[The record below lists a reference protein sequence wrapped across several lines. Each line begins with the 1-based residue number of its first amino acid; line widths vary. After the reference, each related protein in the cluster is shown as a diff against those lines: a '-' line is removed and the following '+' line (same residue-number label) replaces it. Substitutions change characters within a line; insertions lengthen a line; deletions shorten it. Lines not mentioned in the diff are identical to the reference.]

1 MFYSWLAIIVIL
13 TIIEV
18 ATINLT
24 TIWFVASGIVS
35 LILSFFIE
43 DITIQ
48 LAVFTLLGIF
58 LLVVTKPVIKKYTKQ
73 KNVPTNLDR
82 IIGMEGIVTEEITKV
97 SGEVKVDGKRWT
109 AYADETILKDT
120 MVRVLKIHGVKIK
133 VERVGN

>member
-48 LAVFTLLGIF
+48 LSVFTLLGIF